1 MRKLIVSAT
10 IGLVMPLFAHAD
22 GIPGMR
28 GPDHFGL
35 TVPDLQQAITFFT
48 EVIGCKAYTTIGPF
62 KADDDWMEVHL
73 GVPARTE
80 IPKLTMIRCGYGT
93 NIELFDYR
101 PPQQNT
107 AYPGNSDIGGHHIGF
122 LVDDIDAAVAYLKSK
137 GVKVQGEPTKMT
149 QGPTAGET
157 WVYFMSPWGTQLEL
171 TYYPKGLAYEKN
183 VTGQVLWNPAKPDK

>member
-1 MRKLIVSAT
+1 MRKLMVSAT
-10 IGLVMPLFAHAD
+10 LGLLMPLFANAD
-22 GIPGMR
+22 GIPGLR

-107 AYPGNSDIGGHHIGF
+107 AYPGNADIGGHHIGF

-157 WVYFMSPWGTQLEL
+157 WVYFMAPWGTQLEL
-171 TYYPKGLAYEKN
+171 TYYPKGLAYEKS